1 MYSFFDVVFWFSLL
15 YKYGLKVLFSQKSF
29 VIWLLKS
36 FAKILK
42 RLRCW
47 FIVEYRMSFA
57 VFVKNVENSDR
68 DLRKFCTK
76 MQVPV
81 IYFITFAKNSRT
93 KVICLIS
100 KLNSNSTAEAEN
112 WSTDNSQQ
120 TTGFGFESNLC
131 LWSQTC
137 RLG

>member
-1 MYSFFDVVFWFSLL
+1 
-15 YKYGLKVLFSQKSF
+15 
-29 VIWLLKS
+29 
-36 FAKILK
+36 
-42 RLRCW
+42 
-47 FIVEYRMSFA
+47 MSFA

-100 KLNSNSTAEAEN
+100 KLNSNSTAEAVLRLVCKSLIN
-112 WSTDNSQQ
+112 SSFVVNSNSTAEAVLRRYRHNNSYH
-120 TTGFGFESNLC
+120 S
-131 LWSQTC
+131 
-137 RLG
+137 